1 MYPSDCSF
9 TGGVGASAQS
19 FQQFPHAQP
28 RPLRCGSRI
37 LPPPGRTG
45 GMRRCKENFVATN
58 GSPTL
63 APFKSPKF
71 GYVEQ
76 WNFDIQRQLPGGFFA
91 DVAYA
96 GSHGVHLEQYSTNIN
111 QIPDSFVAQAAA
123 QAATGAT
130 PTIATSFAT
139 AGQTNPLEQPRSFTS
154 GRYRRSGTARSAVSA
169 VRRAQFGWLRML
181 RK

>member
-1 MYPSDCSF
+1 MRP
-9 TGGVGASAQS
+9 ASC
-19 FQQFPHAQP
+19 
-28 RPLRCGSRI
+28 RLLGERVE
-37 LPPPGRTG
+37 
-45 GMRRCKENFVATN
+45 MRRCRIL
-58 GSPTL
+58 SPRMAL
-63 APFKSPKF
+63 RLSLLSQSPKF

-123 QAATGAT
+123 QATTGAT

-139 AGQTNPLEQPRSFTS
+139 AGQTNPLNSPDPSLQGGKPSFWDSSTGRIRSS
-154 GRYRRSGTARSAVSA
+154 RGSV
-169 VRRAQFGWLRML
+169 
-181 RK
+181 